1 MRGAFFIIVLIAM
14 LIAGILTIKN
24 MKSETSEGVNKTETI
39 QKAKDTAKIAEEAT
53 KKLRETTKQANA
65 PYSE

>member
-1 MRGAFFIIVLIAM
+1 MRGAFFIVILIAM

-24 MKSETSEGVNKTETI
+24 MKSETSKGVNKTEAM
-39 QKAKDTAKIAEEAT
+39 QKAKNTAKIADEAT
-53 KKLRETTKQANA
+53 KKLRETAKQANN

>member
-39 QKAKDTAKIAEEAT
+39 QKAKDTAKIADEVT
-53 KKLRETTKQANA
+53 KKLRETAKQAND